1 MIKLDLK
8 NFKHIKSDKDTTTL
22 QHPHGHSITLT
33 HKVLSP
39 ENREQL
45 THLAK
50 MAQGGQA
57 QEPVSPA
64 PSTAPDRPTPA
75 PIKNNELDNAGGWSG
90 ALSNAAKEFGLSKA
104 EGGAVK
110 PNTIDYSKFKEK
122 PKPAAPT
129 TLNYKDLK
137 QEYKNKNRFKM
148 AEGGNP
154 ANPSLAESNKSIASS
169 NPNMMTPTGSLE
181 QMVNCWAEG
190 GSVTAAYDAGLP
202 CLNPNCKSH
211 GKPHPNCRCYSPHAS
226 GGEVGKLRYCAHGMP
241 HMAGCEYA
249 KGGQVSED
257 NLASGKG
264 GVSEQGE
271 DVRAAY
277 NTRREGAHNP
287 HPPKVHEQF
296 AKAEA
301 KGRAAMERTVK
312 PNLKGLAKGGAV
324 QQAQQSPIDT
334 VTDNFVEGGA
344 IAQSGPTMYMHAKG
358 GMQGPNNPKLA
369 ESHKSPEKRFPS
381 MALENLECDSDEPG
395 NQGGGMA
402 EGGQIPMN
410 VRHYD
415 GGGNIDDDFK
425 NVPPG
430 KQRKMYAEGGPPLP
444 IPGGGVSPVPDKS
457 SIDKLI
463 DMKHA
468 ETMPKD
474 EAGTERDIDKF
485 EAQQPP
491 TTPELNV
498 ADRQRAR
505 QQDQQLA
512 PEDQP
517 AQEVNDTEQPPTGPD
532 IHGND
537 HYGHLD
543 AQGIDQD
550 QQTPS
555 QGQMPQQGQAQD
567 SNNVIPQAQMQP
579 PDVANQ
585 LAQSHLQ
592 ENQAFQQDLNNGH
605 ITPKTYSDLFHYNK
619 DGSERSTLGKIG
631 MIFGMMVGG
640 AGSGLSH
647 QPNVALGMMDNVIKN
662 DLAAQEKSKDNAQN
676 FLRINQARLLNNAQ
690 VQQALSSSQFTQTQK
705 QALLQSIKMKSYTQA
720 YMDMASASLFHQI
733 KEIKNLPEGTAKQQA
748 VQTAML
754 TAAAIEKNN
763 AQAAVVGA
771 SGVKSLGNMY
781 GGTDTTNAADPEQQ
795 FQDAMQNRE
804 NMGDK
809 AAADSLRARHIRG
822 VPGFANKAEG
832 VPEAEKMVQNSD
844 ILNEKLQDVLNFAK
858 QNRGSVNPAVIKQA
872 AQKAHELTS
881 FYNRSIDGLGMTP
894 GRLDWL
900 DAQIKKNPTSL
911 IQQVLGNNRVLQEIK
926 DSNTRRTNTQLHD
939 KGFAV
944 KRDSP
949 IHYTQQ
955 GSLPQNQTPQ
965 AAPQYKTDANGVR
978 WMRGPN
984 GEAIR
989 VK

>member
-39 ENREQL
+39 ENRQQL

-154 ANPSLAESNKSIASS
+154 ANPSLAESKKSIASS

-211 GKPHPNCRCYSPHAS
+211 GKPHPNCRCYSPHAN

-271 DVRAAY
+271 DIRAAY

-301 KGRAAMERTVK
+301 KGRAAMERHVK

-324 QQAQQSPIDT
+324 QQAQQSPMDT
-334 VTDNFVEGGA
+334 VTDNYVEGGA
-344 IAQSGPTMYMHAKG
+344 IAQSGPTMDMHAKG
-358 GMQGPNNPKLA
+358 GNVNPSLQQSK
-369 ESHKSPEKRFPS
+369 KSAPKRFPS
-381 MALENLECDSDEPG
+381 MALENLECASDEPG

-410 VRHYD
+410 IRHYD

-444 IPGGGVSPVPDKS
+444 IPGGGVSPTPDKS
-457 SIDKLI
+457 AIDKLI

-491 TTPELNV
+491 TTPELNM

-543 AQGIDQD
+543 TQGNDQD
-550 QQTPS
+550 QQAPN
-555 QGQMPQQGQAQD
+555 QAQMPQQAQAQD
-567 SNNVIPQAQMQP
+567 SNNVIPQAEMQP

-640 AGSGLSH
+640 AGSGLAH

-676 FLRINQARLLNNAQ
+676 FLKINQARLLNNAQ
-690 VQQALSSSQFTQTQK
+690 VQQALSSSQLTQTQK

-720 YMDMASASLFHQI
+720 YMDMASASLFDQI
-733 KEIKNLPEGTAKQQA
+733 QKIKTLPEGTAKQQA

-771 SGVKSLGNMY
+771 SGVKSLGSMY

-795 FQDAMQNRE
+795 FQNAMQNRE

-809 AAADSLRARHIRG
+809 AAADSLRERHIPG
-822 VPGFANKAEG
+822 VPGFASQP
-832 VPEAEKMVQNSD
+832 VPEEMRSKFRDM
-844 ILNEKLQDVLNFAK
+844 DVLDNKVKDVLDFAQK
-858 QNRGSVNPAVIKQA
+858 HRGSVNPAVLKQA
-872 AQKAHELTS
+872 RQKAEELTS
-881 FYNRSIDGLGMTP
+881 FYNKSVDSLGMTQ
-894 GRLDWL
+894 GRLGWL
-900 DAQIKKNPTSL
+900 EEQIKKNPTSL
-911 IQQVLGNNRVLQEIK
+911 IQQLLGNNATLREIQQSNEGRKNLQLK
-926 DSNTRRTNTQLHD
+926 KL
-939 KGFAV
+939 GFPV
-944 KRDSP
+944 
-949 IHYTQQ
+949 
-955 GSLPQNQTPQ
+955 QTPTQ
-965 AAPQYKTDANGVR
+965 APQYKTDANGVR